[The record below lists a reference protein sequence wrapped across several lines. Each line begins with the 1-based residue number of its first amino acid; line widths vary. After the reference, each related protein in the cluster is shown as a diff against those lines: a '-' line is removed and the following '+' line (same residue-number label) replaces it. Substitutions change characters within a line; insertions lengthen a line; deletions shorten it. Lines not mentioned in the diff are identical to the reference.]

1 MMEHRVTGMR
11 RRFFLKIMEATI
23 YKWLTFT
30 LPVITSAVSWFLGR
44 HQRAAGTLQQMQES
58 IDMLVL
64 KNSELYKRMVEQNAK
79 LVELKRENYT
89 LKQRIEHN
97 NETIAALK
105 TEVEKLNRQLN
116 R

>member
-1 MMEHRVTGMR
+1 
-11 RRFFLKIMEATI
+11 
-23 YKWLTFT
+23 
-30 LPVITSAVSWFLGR
+30 
-44 HQRAAGTLQQMQES
+44 
-58 IDMLVL
+58 MLVL